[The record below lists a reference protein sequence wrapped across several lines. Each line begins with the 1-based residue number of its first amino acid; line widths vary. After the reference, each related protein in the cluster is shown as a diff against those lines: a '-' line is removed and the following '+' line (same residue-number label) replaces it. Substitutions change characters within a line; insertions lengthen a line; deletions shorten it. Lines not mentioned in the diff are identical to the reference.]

1 VNLNSQQEHTTD
13 AKSVADHTLTS
24 ENTVSAVFA
33 SENWLTKVRSLAL
46 KKLAGNK
53 IVTQIYK
60 EARINEYH

>member
-1 VNLNSQQEHTTD
+1 VNLNSQQELTTD

-24 ENTVSAVFA
+24 ENTVSAVSA

-53 IVTQIYK
+53 IVT
-60 EARINEYH
+60 

>member
-1 VNLNSQQEHTTD
+1 
-13 AKSVADHTLTS
+13 VADHTLTS